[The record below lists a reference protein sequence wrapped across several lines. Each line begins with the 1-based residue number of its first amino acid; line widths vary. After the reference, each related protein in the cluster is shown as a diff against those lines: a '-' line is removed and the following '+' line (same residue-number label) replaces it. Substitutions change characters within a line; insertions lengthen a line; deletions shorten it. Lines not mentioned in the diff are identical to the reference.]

1 MTISPLLLA
10 ADPEMF
16 TKDSN
21 NVITSVAGMLGCDKW
36 NKLKVSDG
44 VNLQEDN
51 VLVEFD
57 IAPCDSFAGF
67 NKLLK
72 EGIEASRKI
81 IHPFGFEIA
90 EGISSHIYSEAEIA
104 SFHESVLEFGCV
116 PDYNGLTGI
125 PNPRP
130 QAVNSGLRSAGG
142 HIHFGFSGDVE
153 VSTQTQAKMTIMCD
167 MFLGLTSLLIDDDN
181 RRRELYGQAGSI
193 RYKDYGIE
201 YRSLSNFWIFE
212 EAKRKW
218 AYDQATKAFSAMKNE
233 DQFFELVSILNPREV
248 QRVINEDDKAM
259 AESYIILAKVM

>member
-1 MTISPLLLA
+1 MASPLLLA
-10 ADPEMF
+10 SDPEMF

-21 NVITSVAGMLGCDKW
+21 NIITSVAGMLGCDKW

-44 VNLQEDN
+44 VNIQEDN

-72 EGIEASRKI
+72 EGIDASRKI
-81 IHPFGFEIA
+81 ISPFGYDIA
-90 EGISSHIYSEAEIA
+90 EGVSSHIYSDAEIA

-116 PDYNGLTGI
+116 PDFNGVTGSQ
-125 PNPRP
+125 NPRP
-130 QAVNSGLRSAGG
+130 QAFHTGLRSAGG
-142 HIHFGFSGDVE
+142 HIHFGFSDDVQ
-153 VSTQTQAKMTIMCD
+153 VTQQTQSKMTVMCD
-167 MFLGLTSLLIDDDN
+167 LFLGLTSLLLDSDN

-218 AYDQATKAFSAMKNE
+218 AYDQAVKAFAAMKN
-233 DQFFELVSILNPREV
+233 DDHFYELVAMVNPMEI
-248 QRVINEDDKAM
+248 QRVINQDDKAM
-259 AESYIILAKVM
+259 AESYIVMTKVM